1 MNCTE
6 FNGYLDDFEALT
18 DEQKLEM
25 NTHAASCD
33 KCRSEMDFMMSII
46 ETMHTLPKI
55 QVPADFADKLSAR
68 IDIEEKK
75 RASLMRRAMRNISV
89 NRNRYTAAAAC
100 FALVAVLTANGTKL
114 VDDMVSRD
122 SNGVVDT
129 ETTEIDAGDNAVSMP
144 DLISTFAPAAEPET
158 VLNSPRVN
166 VSDKGNENN
175 KDAAGRHAVP
185 QVNSVRNAA
194 TAGPAI
200 RSVSSAEGNQASQP
214 VSTVAAL
221 ADNTSEASS
230 EPAGLNDEDMLPMRS
245 MYRMQPEED
254 DNIVAYSDIEDN
266 IPQEYSLAS
275 AEDGISNIAH
285 GRYYRSDN
293 TAQVVEAPKA
303 IGSIR
308 ISADDKAKAMGVIL
322 LYSYANG
329 DFYTTDSD
337 KLYYMLVE
345 LAQMGIN
352 YDDYTP
358 GGYGDVTFR
367 LVIS

>member
-1 MNCTE
+1 
-6 FNGYLDDFEALT
+6 
-18 DEQKLEM
+18 
-25 NTHAASCD
+25 
-33 KCRSEMDFMMSII
+33 
-46 ETMHTLPKI
+46 
-55 QVPADFADKLSAR
+55 
-68 IDIEEKK
+68 
-75 RASLMRRAMRNISV
+75 MRNISV

-114 VDDMVSRD
+114 TDDMFSRD
-122 SNGVVDT
+122 SNGVVS
-129 ETTEIDAGDNAVSMP
+129 TEITDADKDENAVPMP
-144 DLISTFAPAAEPET
+144 DLISTFEPAAEPET
-158 VLNSPRVN
+158 LLSSPRVN
-166 VSDKGNENN
+166 VSDKDNGSST
-175 KDAAGRHAVP
+175 ATAQHHAVMP
-185 QVNSVRNAA
+185 QVNSSGSAA
-194 TAGPAI
+194 TAKPVI
-200 RSVSSAEGNQASQP
+200 RNISSAENKQTSQP
-214 VSTVAAL
+214 VNPVTESEKIAVA
-221 ADNTSEASS
+221 SI
-230 EPAGLNDEDMLPMRS
+230 EPEGLNDEDMLPMKS